1 MIQIKIRS
9 FKSKGR
15 KNKVKVNGSIFFF
28 VLVILFFS
36 SCNDGENNQQWSH
49 TPSFPVFEVAKGNYT
64 VYNTY
69 PTKLEGTQEIEIRAK
84 VGGYVQNIFVDEGQ
98 FVEKGQLLFKLE
110 ANDISQN
117 TNAASAAIKT
127 AEANVNLAKIEVA
140 RLKPLVEENIISSC
154 SLTEK

>member
-49 TPSFPVFEVAKGNYT
+49 TPSFPVFEVA
-64 VYNTY
+64 
-69 PTKLEGTQEIEIRAK
+69 
-84 VGGYVQNIFVDEGQ
+84 NIF
-98 FVEKGQLLFKLE
+98 
-110 ANDISQN
+110 
-117 TNAASAAIKT
+117 
-127 AEANVNLAKIEVA
+127 
-140 RLKPLVEENIISSC
+140 
-154 SLTEK
+154 